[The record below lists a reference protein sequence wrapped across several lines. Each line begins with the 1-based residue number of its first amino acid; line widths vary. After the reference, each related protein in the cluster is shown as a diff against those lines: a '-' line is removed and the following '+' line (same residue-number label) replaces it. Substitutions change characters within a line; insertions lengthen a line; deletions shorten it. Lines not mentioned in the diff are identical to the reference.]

1 MFEEA
6 PSYLLRKFVF
16 ELERAAD
23 DLLQAH
29 VGISYNRALFL
40 FVLQQKGTITQHE
53 LAVALGYSDPAVSS
67 MLLELVEDGYITTAP
82 SPEHR
87 RKRLVTITP
96 KGSEVVTEGWKMLQA
111 HFNELMEIADVNPQ
125 HLSELTM
132 RLYNALLIKKEQA

>member
-96 KGSEVVTEGWKMLQA
+96 EGSRVLTEGWKMLQA
-111 HFNELMEIADVNPQ
+111 HFNQLMEIAEVDPQ

>member
-1 MFEEA
+1 MFEES

-96 KGSEVVTEGWKMLQA
+96 EGSRIVTEGWKMLQA
-111 HFNELMEIADVNPQ
+111 HFNQLMEIAEIDPQ
-125 HLSELTM
+125 HFSELTM
-132 RLYNALLIKKEQA
+132 RLYNALLIKKEQT

>member
-1 MFEEA
+1 MFEES

-96 KGSEVVTEGWKMLQA
+96 EGSRIVTEGWKMLQA
-111 HFNELMEIADVNPQ
+111 HFNQLMEIAEIDPQ
-125 HLSELTM
+125 HFSELTM